1 MKKRSAVGCRWERG
15 GGEAVV
21 VMEVVEVAVV
31 VTVTVAAR
39 HTCSPARK

>member
-1 MKKRSAVGCRWERG
+1 MKKRSAVGCRLERG

-21 VMEVVEVAVV
+21 VMEVVVG

>member
-21 VMEVVEVAVV
+21 VMVV
-31 VTVTVAAR
+31 VVVVAVTVAAR